1 MRVIPIH
8 SGNAGHCFFQFGRRR
23 GAARYPAGTVFAKML
38 RMRLNSVNPLNHGMA
53 DGIRRIGFRK
63 WYERELLS
71 SHAHLVL
78 TVLSSVGLLGSF
90 EAMRDASE
98 SDRAVNVVYVL
109 LCIGIA
115 LWSLRRYV
123 FLLTRAEDIANQAN
137 CTSCGEYG
145 RFTVTHSRTGS
156 PDTEVCCRRCAHKWV
171 ITEGE

>member
-1 MRVIPIH
+1 MRGI
-8 SGNAGHCFFQFGRRR
+8 AFFNLGGLR
-23 GAARYPAGTVFAKML
+23 GPRRYPAGMQFAKMRCMSL
-38 RMRLNSVNPLNHGMA
+38 RSVNPLNHGMA
-53 DGIRRIGFRK
+53 DGIRRVGFRK

-90 EAMRDASE
+90 EAMRGAAE
-98 SDRAVNVVYVL
+98 SDRALNVLYVL

-123 FLLTRAEDIANQAN
+123 YLLTRAEDLANQAN
-137 CTSCGEYG
+137 CESCGEYG
-145 RFTVTHSRTGS
+145 RFTVTHSHAASR
-156 PDTEVCCRRCAHKWV
+156 DTEVCCRRCAHKWV